1 MNDTGNKFSECLN
14 LFHIRG
20 IGKGKFL
27 YVRSYHC
34 VLQVGKYL
42 INCRRD
48 KKCAENDQ
56 FKNNNNSKVN

>member
-1 MNDTGNKFSECLN
+1 MKTGNKFSECLN

-20 IGKGKFL
+20 IGKRKFFN
-27 YVRSYHC
+27 HFHF

-42 INCRRD
+42 INCKRD
-48 KKCAENDQ
+48 KNCAENDQ